1 MGPVDRGSGGRLGL
15 VGPRPPQ
22 RGTRDRRSRRD
33 REAPGLTKRLEG
45 EDEKMTTRPLSIDV
59 YVSPMRPYNCPD
71 QLGEG
76 EVATWA
82 PSSSTLISGPTE
94 GILIDALLTFNNA
107 DEIAARA
114 KGPGK
119 QITGIYITHG
129 QSDPWL
135 GLARLLEHFPEARG
149 YAAPEVAGR
158 AAWEAEFNKTT
169 KYWTSRFPGE
179 LPETPVIPKAL
190 ETDEILVDG
199 QVVNVIHVGQGD
211 VEGSTAFHVPSAEAV
226 IAGDVVY
233 NNVHMMMYEA
243 DEAKREAWIASIDAI
258 AALNPKIVVAGHKSV
273 GASDLPDNTLAV
285 SQEYVRDFTAVA
297 KKSGSVEDLVHG
309 MLELQGERE

>member
-1 MGPVDRGSGGRLGL
+1 MS
-15 VGPRPPQ
+15 
-22 RGTRDRRSRRD
+22 TS
-33 REAPGLTKRLEG
+33 
-45 EDEKMTTRPLSIDV
+45 PLSIDV
-59 YVSPMRPYNCPD
+59 FVSQMRPYRSPD

-94 GILIDALLTFNNA
+94 GILIDALLTFDNA

-114 KGPGK
+114 KGSGK
-119 QITGIYITHG
+119 KITGIYITHG
-129 QSDPWL
+129 HSDHWL

-179 LPETPVIPKAL
+179 LPETPVVPKAL

-199 QVVNVIHVGQGD
+199 EVVNVIHVGQGD

-226 IAGDVVY
+226 VAGDVVY

-273 GASDLPDNTLAV
+273 AACDLPENLAA
-285 SQEYVRDFTAVA
+285 SQQYLRDFTRIANQRDT
-297 KKSGSVEDLVHG
+297 VEDLVAGMMELHG
-309 MLELQGERE
+309 DRDNPHTLWISARAAVANRA